1 MVEGMKTD
9 HFSQIE
15 SPSERRI
22 SEGHLS
28 KTEVEQLALDEAR
41 RQAHSRGVHSLADMA
56 ANLNR
61 STVYLL
67 GLQKRFEL
75 PTFEGVT
82 YSDAYLEFFRTVV
95 YLRTF
100 GISEE
105 TLRDLWVLEKKL
117 LTLLHVDSTGSPTWF
132 WDACGRTT
140 HRERRL
146 MLSSFDLGI
155 PLDAREVQTGLDF
168 SDRLPELFEGKAM
181 GEDALR
187 VLDECLKL
195 EKSILKDVRAELSH
209 VRAAVKW
216 ANKRKTKHAT

>member
-1 MVEGMKTD
+1 MGKLKLEM
-9 HFSQIE
+9 
-15 SPSERRI
+15 
-22 SEGHLS
+22 LS
-28 KTEVEQLALDEAR
+28 MREQTRE
-41 RQAHSRGVHSLADMA
+41 VHSLADMA
-56 ANLNR
+56 IKLNR
-61 STVYLL
+61 STVYLS
-67 GLQKRFEL
+67 GLQKRFDL
-75 PTFEGVT
+75 PVFEGVN
-82 YSDAYLEFFRTVV
+82 YLDAYQEFFRTVV

-117 LTLLHVDSTGSPTWF
+117 LTLLHVDSTGSRTWF
-132 WDACGRTT
+132 LDACGRTT

-146 MLSSFDLGI
+146 MLSNFDLGI

-195 EKSILKDVRAELSH
+195 EKSILNDVQAELPH
-209 VRAAVKW
+209 VREAVKW
-216 ANKRKTKHAT
+216 AAHLPK